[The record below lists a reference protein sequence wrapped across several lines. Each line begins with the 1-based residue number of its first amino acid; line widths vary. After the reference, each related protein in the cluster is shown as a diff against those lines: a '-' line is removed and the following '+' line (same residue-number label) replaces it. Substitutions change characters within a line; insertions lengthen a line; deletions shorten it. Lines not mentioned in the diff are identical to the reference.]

1 MNLFRQT
8 NSSIASPASFR
19 ALYELN
25 RLPVFRYVYALT
37 GGSQEDAEDLTAETF
52 LRAWKARHQFQGE
65 MDSAIGWLIGI
76 AKRLVIDDYRRTV
89 RATRNLPTD
98 LNSKSTPEQTAIQEE
113 QQKLLLRLVADLPDE
128 QREIIILRY
137 LLGWRV
143 NDIAR
148 HMGASENKIS
158 VSLHRTLSK
167 LREQWTE
174 LDLENLSA
182 MFMQKETTYEPH
194 PDEKQM
200 EELLEHAAPRTT
212 GRLEKRLASA
222 PWTTQAIQ
230 SSPSISVSY
239 PRCPHGFPDLCR
251 HPAGTLPLRRTS
263 CNSSPAP
270 RVIRITHRSRT

>member
-1 MNLFRQT
+1 MNLFRQM

-52 LRAWKARHQFQGE
+52 LRAWKARHQFHGE

-76 AKRLVIDDYRRTV
+76 AKRLVIDTYRRTV
-89 RATRNLPTD
+89 RETRDLPTD
-98 LNSKSTPEQTAIQEE
+98 LPGEDTPEQTAVHEE
-113 QQKLLLRLVADLPDE
+113 QQKFLLRLVAELPDE
-128 QREIIILRY
+128 QREMVILRY

-148 HMGASENKIS
+148 HMGATENRIS

-174 LDLENLSA
+174 IDPENLSA
-182 MFMQKETTYEPH
+182 AFIKKETTYEPH
-194 PDEKQM
+194 
-200 EELLEHAAPRTT
+200 A
-212 GRLEKRLASA
+212 
-222 PWTTQAIQ
+222 
-230 SSPSISVSY
+230 
-239 PRCPHGFPDLCR
+239 
-251 HPAGTLPLRRTS
+251 
-263 CNSSPAP
+263 
-270 RVIRITHRSRT
+270 